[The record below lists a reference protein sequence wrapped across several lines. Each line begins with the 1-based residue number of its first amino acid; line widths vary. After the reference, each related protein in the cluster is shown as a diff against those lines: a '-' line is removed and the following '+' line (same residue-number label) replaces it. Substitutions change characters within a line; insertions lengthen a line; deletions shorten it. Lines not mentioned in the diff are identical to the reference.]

1 MKKAL
6 ATTLAGIALVAI
18 VAGCGS
24 SSSSSTAAPA
34 ATSSSAAAPMGGSS
48 IVQTAVATGEFKT
61 LVSLVK
67 QAGLAGALS
76 GPGQLTVFAPTDAA
90 FAKVPKATL
99 TELAH
104 NTARLKQVLLYHVVK
119 GDVTAAQ
126 VVKLTS
132 AKTLEGSALP
142 IRVEN
147 GKVYVGG
154 AQVIKANVTASNG
167 VIHVI
172 NTVLIPTN

>member
-1 MKKAL
+1 MKKAF
-6 ATTLAGIALVAI
+6 ATTLAGIALVAT

-24 SSSSSTAAPA
+24 SSSSSTTAPA
-34 ATSSSAAAPMGGSS
+34 ATSSSAAAPMGGSD
-48 IVQTAVATGEFKT
+48 IVQTAVAAGEFKT

-76 GPGQLTVFAPTDAA
+76 APGQLTVFAPTDAA
-90 FAKVPKATL
+90 FAKVPNATL

-104 NTARLKQVLLYHVVK
+104 NTAKLKQVLLYHVVK

-132 AKTLEGSALP
+132 AKTLEGSAVP

-147 GKVYVGG
+147 GKVYIGG